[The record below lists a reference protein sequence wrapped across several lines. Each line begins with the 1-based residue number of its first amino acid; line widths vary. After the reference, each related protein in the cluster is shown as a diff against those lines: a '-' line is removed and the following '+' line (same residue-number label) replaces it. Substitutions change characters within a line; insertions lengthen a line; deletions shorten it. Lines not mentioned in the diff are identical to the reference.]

1 MAFDNIVGTTLRKY
15 FAPGGKA
22 VDNIFK
28 RTATLNWLQTKAKL
42 QSQGGTEARHP
53 VEGATNTTF
62 QTYSGYD
69 QLTPANDELIDTA
82 VYQWKQAAIFVPM
95 SGIEEA
101 KNSGDSAVINLLQ
114 TKINNAEMTAA
125 EEFETMLFNS
135 DGSGNG
141 GKDWGGLPALIGT
154 TNSAGGISGAL
165 NTWWQSYVDD
175 AGGSDTAL
183 NLKDMAKA
191 YNSVSYGVDKC
202 DYMVTTQ
209 ELYEAYEQ
217 LLLPQQR
224 FTDPTT
230 GKAGF
235 DNLVHKAGTVV
246 WSDFVPEKK
255 MYFLNSNHLKLTVLS
270 NKWMDFRG
278 FIEPYDVDAKYAL
291 ILSYGTFATDG
302 RRYLGVLENRVAPT
316 PA

>member
-1 MAFDNIVGTTLRKY
+1 MAFDNIVGTTMRKY

-22 VDNIFK
+22 VDNIFS
-28 RTATLNWLQTKAKL
+28 RTATLNWLNTKAKL

-53 VEGATNTTF
+53 VEGAQNTTF
-62 QTYSGYD
+62 QTYAGYD
-69 QLTPANDELIDTA
+69 QLTPANDELIETA

-101 KNSGDSAVINLLQ
+101 KNSGDRAVVNLLQ

-125 EEFETMLFNS
+125 ENFETMFHTS
-135 DGSGNG
+135 DGTGNS
-141 GKDWGGLPALIGT
+141 GKDWAGLPVLIGT
-154 TNSAGGISGAL
+154 TNTAGGIDGSTA
-165 NTWWQSYVDD
+165 TWWQSFV
-175 AGGSDTAL
+175 SDPVADVAL
-183 NLKDMAKA
+183 TLKDISNA

-202 DYMVTTQ
+202 DFMVTTQ
-209 ELYEAYEQ
+209 ELYEVYEG
-217 LLLPQQR
+217 LLQPQQR

-246 WSDFVPEKK
+246 WSDFVPAKEW
-255 MYFLNSNHLKLTVLS
+255 YFLNSNHIKLTVLS
-270 NKWMDFRG
+270 GKWMDFRG
-278 FIEPYDVDAKYAL
+278 FVEPYDVDAKYGL

-302 RRYLGVLENRVAPT
+302 RRYLGALKKRIAPS
-316 PA
+316 P

>member
-22 VDNIFK
+22 VDNIFS
-28 RTATLNWLQTKAKL
+28 RTATLNWLNTKAKL

-53 VEGATNTTF
+53 VEGAKNTTF

-69 QLTPANDELIDTA
+69 QLTPANDELIETA
-82 VYQWKQAAIFVPM
+82 IYQWKQAAIFVPM

-101 KNSGDSAVINLLQ
+101 KNSGDKAVINLLQ

-125 EEFETMLFNS
+125 EEFETMFHTS
-135 DGSGNG
+135 DGTGNG
-141 GKDWGGLPALIGT
+141 GKDWAGLPVLIGD
-154 TNSAGGISGAL
+154 TNTCGGIDGST
-165 NTWWQSYVDD
+165 NTWWQSFVS
-175 AGGSDTAL
+175 APSSDTAL
-183 NLKDMAKA
+183 TLKDISNA
-191 YNSVSYGVDKC
+191 YNTVSYGVDKC
-202 DYMVTTQ
+202 DFMVTTQ
-209 ELYEAYEQ
+209 ELYETYES
-217 LLLPQQR
+217 LLQPQQR

-246 WSDFVPEKK
+246 WSDFVPAKK
-255 MYFLNSNHLKLTVLS
+255 WFFLNSNHIKLTVLS
-270 NKWMDFRG
+270 GKWMDFRG
-278 FIEPYDVDAKYAL
+278 FVEPYDVDAKYGL

-316 PA
+316 P